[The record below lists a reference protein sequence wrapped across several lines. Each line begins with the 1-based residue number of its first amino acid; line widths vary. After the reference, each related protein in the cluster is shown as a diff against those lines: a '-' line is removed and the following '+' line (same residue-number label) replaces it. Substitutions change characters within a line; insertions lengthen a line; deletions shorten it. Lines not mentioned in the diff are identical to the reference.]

1 MTRERAT
8 RTSKPFAWLACVFV
22 MAFAQTAVATCT
34 LGVTDVTFGEYDIFE
49 SLDSNITGSVSVS
62 CDSDTTLQVTLGA
75 GSGTFSARKMLNGT
89 STLLYNLFLDPAHLT
104 LWGDG
109 SPGTGLLGLSGSGG
123 TYTIYGR
130 IPARQNVPAGLYT
143 DSIVV
148 SLTF

>member
-1 MTRERAT
+1 MRRERAT
-8 RTSKPFAWLACVFV
+8 RMSKPFAWLACVFV
-22 MAFAQTAVATCT
+22 MAFAQTTVATCT
-34 LGVTDVTFGEYDIFE
+34 LGVTDVTFGDYDIFE
-49 SLDSNITGSVSVS
+49 SLDTAITGSVSVS

-75 GSGTFSARKMLNGT
+75 GNGTFAARQMQNGT

-109 SPGTGLLGLSGSGG
+109 SPGTSLLGLSGSGG

-143 DSIVV
+143 DTIVV